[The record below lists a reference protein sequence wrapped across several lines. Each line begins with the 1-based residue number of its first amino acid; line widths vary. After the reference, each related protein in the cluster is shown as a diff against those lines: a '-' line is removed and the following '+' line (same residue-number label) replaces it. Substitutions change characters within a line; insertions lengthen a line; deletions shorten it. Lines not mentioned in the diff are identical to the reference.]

1 MAGAHQEQDAMNYEP
16 ISKVLHSLGFG
27 LCVFVLILIVCAL
40 LRLAVGCMTV
50 PMLAERPVAVLER

>member
-1 MAGAHQEQDAMNYEP
+1 MNYEP

-50 PMLAERPVAVLER
+50 PMLVAERPVAVLER